1 MGYIE
6 KIQSMLQNGEI
17 SCVELTEKYLKEYA
31 RFRKIGDE
39 ELLENLN
46 EILLSAKGYN
56 TFDEWFKYID
66 EYGRKLNEQINNNDD
81 NPDSVC
87 FMTMHS
93 SKGLEFKN
101 VIVIDANEGIMPH
114 NKAVLEAD
122 IEEERR
128 LFYVALTRT
137 KENLH
142 VFSVKER
149 YSKKLKVSRFVEEMI
164 K

>member
-1 MGYIE
+1 
-6 KIQSMLQNGEI
+6 
-17 SCVELTEKYLKEYA
+17 
-31 RFRKIGDE
+31 
-39 ELLENLN
+39 
-46 EILLSAKGYN
+46 
-56 TFDEWFKYID
+56 
-66 EYGRKLNEQINNNDD
+66 
-81 NPDSVC
+81 
-87 FMTMHS
+87 MTMHS

-114 NKAVLEAD
+114 NKAILEAD